1 MSFRREIDL
10 NYSDLVPLSHN
21 KNNTMTLVAATVII
35 TTIITLIVIL
45 VDIKKSK

>member
-1 MSFRREIDL
+1 MGFRREIDL
-10 NYSDLVPLSHN
+10 NYSDLVPLS